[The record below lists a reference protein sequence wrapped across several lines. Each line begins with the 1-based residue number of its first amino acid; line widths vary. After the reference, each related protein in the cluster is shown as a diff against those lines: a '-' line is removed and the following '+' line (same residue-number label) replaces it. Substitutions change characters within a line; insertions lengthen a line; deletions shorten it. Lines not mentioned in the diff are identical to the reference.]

1 MFLRRKFVKK
11 IAGKQPLGWRDR
23 ASNHSTRISS
33 PRSTL
38 ANVVPPLSWKIQ
50 TFVPSKL
57 FPMVHLSSN
66 LFQLGWR
73 PEIDRI
79 FFNRISISPFVK
91 FDDSPF
97 GRVDD
102 HSQVET
108 IKIGPVRSST
118 LFQPLIPFEC
128 QSLPPLF
135 YPPSP
140 LWPWQWH
147 RRFIYGSLTFWST
160 S

>member
-38 ANVVPPLSWKIQ
+38 ANVVQP
-50 TFVPSKL
+50 PSKL

-108 IKIGPVRSST
+108 IKIGSVRSST

-128 QSLPPLF
+128 QSLPPLP
-135 YPPSP
+135 YPLSL